1 MADQQLDDFLGQT
14 PTALPMRGVPDSVL
28 EYGSKSQI
36 NKFLQNPLTVANR
49 ATPAPKN
56 AEAIGV
62 WNKATRLLLTPL
74 SLVSA
79 QFSPQ
84 TAPTNWDIITQ
95 KDEWDFQRVLSEK
108 GFDDRTSRWL
118 GFTLDIIVDPIGI
131 ICFFCMTK
139 FGKVARSFTNA
150 RNLAGVEGLQALKA
164 IKGFEDTTE
173 IAGVA
178 KALGFKPAE
187 GSKLA
192 QTVAAMKAAGADFE
206 YGTTLFQQAARN
218 QRAFMQLN
226 IPFVG
231 FDGITIVPRQVSMM
245 ALGIPTGIRKF
256 FTWGAEHIAVP
267 GEKGKTLADVG
278 RTMFRV
284 GSGRPDID
292 NVARIYLN
300 IDKSRGNKVLGDV
313 LNPMMKDIN
322 ILKKLYK
329 VDAEEWE
336 NVIEASQRRTAQA
349 NLTGKAMTAKDYI
362 RAGIRPELAGN
373 EALLRL
379 GNQLNK
385 SMALAF
391 NAEKQ
396 AGLPLKYF
404 MEDWD
409 YITHIWSEEGLAA
422 LKKTPFF
429 KGTPNKFTT
438 NHGSMI
444 RRNTRTR
451 RLTLKRQNEL
461 ARLGRHPLLP
471 GVKVQELIVTNPAA
485 IAAVRLSRAMR
496 SVTGAQYLT
505 EMAMKFGT
513 RVETSG
519 SAVFKGISDLK
530 KIQNEMSNLSGVG
543 KLQTEAKKTIT
554 TLIRNG
560 ADDATIASAR
570 SVSESKILAAR
581 NAAPFNPEVIA
592 AQKRML
598 DARRVIDPLIA
609 KRNAELGALRV
620 QGITKKSANP
630 FLTDYRFPKE
640 AQHVVQEMDRNF
652 GSLNKIESISGAIR
666 YYDAALNFL
675 KGSTLVPFP
684 TYHLRN
690 MIDNIWRS
698 YLAGISPV
706 SLYYGRLGLGH
717 LDNFLPDAKGM
728 RNKKI
733 LTASGQRKSVNEFT
747 NEAQHLGSIGN
758 NARDAD
764 KFTDNINVALSE
776 MKAGRSAE
784 LSGVVNPI
792 SLSNKFFTKGF
803 DYSRKLIED
812 PFRLA
817 AYIDRRIKGDSA
829 FDAFMFTNKHFFDYA
844 HMTDWERRYM
854 KRTVFFW
861 SWTRNNIPYQIETL
875 LTRPGKVGKLAIA
888 ARDGVLGPIIE
899 AITPGKWDTSA
910 QEPAQEFLAEWVRE
924 GAPIYMGRDP
934 ENPGRYRYML
944 LDGWVSTTDL
954 IRLFDPLKYFPNQLV
969 PFLRE
974 PWSQA
979 ANTDFWFQRPI
990 VTLPEL
996 SKTFLE
1002 REDWRFAPGVPAWS
1016 GPRRIVHV
1024 MRNVRAFNEWDRML
1038 QVYSETK
1045 GLDKVIRMSERMFFG
1060 GSRVI
1065 HESEAGRRNYAF
1077 RQQKIT
1083 RDGRKA
1089 YLRALRRNRP
1099 EEAKNLQQDLVLTLK
1114 RGGI

>member
-1 MADQQLDDFLGQT
+1 
-14 PTALPMRGVPDSVL
+14 MRGVPDSVI
-28 EYGSKSQI
+28 EYGSKGTI
-36 NKFLQNPLTVANR
+36 NDFLQNPLTVANR
-49 ATPAPKN
+49 ATPAPKST
-56 AEAIGV
+56 EAIGV
-62 WNKATRLLLTPL
+62 WHKATRFLLTPL
-74 SLVSA
+74 SLLSA

-84 TAPTNWDIITQ
+84 TAPNMWDIITQ
-95 KDEWDFQRVLSEK
+95 KDEWNFQRVLTEK
-108 GFDDRTSRWL
+108 GFDDRTARWL
-118 GFTLDIIVDPIGI
+118 GFTLDIILDPIGI
-131 ICFFCMTK
+131 VCFFCITK
-139 FGKVARSFTNA
+139 LGKVARSFTNA
-150 RNLAGVEGLQALKA
+150 KNLAGAEGLKGLKA
-164 IKGFEDTTE
+164 IKGFEDATE
-173 IAGVA
+173 ITGVA

-187 GSKLA
+187 ASKLGQEIA
-192 QTVAAMKAAGADFE
+192 VMKAAGADFE

-231 FDGITIVPRQVSMM
+231 FNGITVVPREVSMM
-245 ALGIPTGIRKF
+245 ALGVPTAIRKF

-267 GEKGKTLADVG
+267 GEKGKTLLDVG

-292 NVARIYLN
+292 NVARVFLN

-313 LNPMMKDIN
+313 LNPMMKDV
-322 ILKKLYK
+322 KLLRKLNK

-336 NVIEASQRRTAQA
+336 NIIEASQRRSAQA
-349 NLTGKAMTAKDYI
+349 NLTGVAMTADDYI
-362 RAGIRPELAGN
+362 KAGIRPELANN
-373 EALLRL
+373 EVLLRL
-379 GNQLNK
+379 GNDLNK

-422 LKKTPFF
+422 LKKTDFF
-429 KGTPNKFTT
+429 KGTPNQLTT
-438 NHGSMI
+438 NHGSMM
-444 RRNTRTR
+444 RRNVRTR
-451 RLTLKRQNEL
+451 RMTLKRQNQL
-461 ARLGRHPLLP
+461 AREGKHPLLP
-471 GVKVQELIVTNPAA
+471 GVKIKELIVTNPAA

-496 SVTGAQYLT
+496 AVTGAQYLT
-505 EMAMKFGT
+505 EMAIKFGK
-513 RVETSG
+513 RVDTDGSTVFNAISG
-519 SAVFKGISDLK
+519 MK
-530 KIQNEMSNLSGVG
+530 KIKNEISKLSGVA
-543 KLQTEAKKTIT
+543 KLEAQAKRTLT
-554 TLIRNG
+554 TLIKNG
-560 ADDATIASAR
+560 ATDAEIAAARSLADVGILSAR
-570 SVSESKILAAR
+570 TAAVK
-581 NAAPFNPEVIA
+581 NPAVIA
-592 AQKRML
+592 AQKKLL
-598 DARRVIDPLIA
+598 DSRRVNDPIIA
-609 KRNAELGALRV
+609 KRNKELADLAAEGF
-620 QGITKKSANP
+620 TKTSASDL
-630 FLTDYRFPKE
+630 LTDYRFPKE
-640 AQHVVQEMDRNF
+640 AKHVIQEMDRHF
-652 GSLNKIESISGAIR
+652 VSLNKIESISGAIR

-690 MIDNIWRS
+690 MVDNIWRS
-698 YLAGISPV
+698 YLAGVSPV

-717 LDNFLPDAKGM
+717 MDRFLPGAKAM
-728 RNKKI
+728 RNKP
-733 LTASGQRKSVNEFT
+733 LVTASGERTTINKLT
-747 NEAQHLGSIGN
+747 NESQHLGAIGN

-764 KFTDNINVALSE
+764 KFTDNVNVALSE

-784 LSGVVNPI
+784 LSGITNPVN
-792 SLSNKFFTKGF
+792 LANKYFRKGF
-803 DYSRKLIED
+803 DYSRKLVED
-812 PFRLA
+812 PFRLG

-829 FDAFMFTNKHFFDYA
+829 FDAFMFVNKHFFDYA

-854 KRTVFFW
+854 KRAVFFW

-888 ARDGVLGPIIE
+888 SRDGVLGPIIE
-899 AITPGKWDTSA
+899 AITPGKWDSSA

-944 LDGWVSTTDL
+944 LDGWISTTDL

-974 PWSQA
+974 PWAQA

-1002 REDWRFAPGVPAWS
+1002 REDWRFAPGVPPWS

-1045 GLDKVIRMSERMFFG
+1045 GIDKIIRMSERMFFG

-1065 HESEAGRRNYAF
+1065 HETEKARRNYAF
-1077 RQQKIT
+1077 RQQKIA
-1083 RDGRKA
+1083 RDGRKV
-1089 YLRALRRNRP
+1089 YLRAIRRNRP
-1099 EEAKNLQQDLVLTLK
+1099 EEAKNLLQDLILTLK